1 MRLGKQIAP
10 VVKYAEELGFQATR
24 TGSGHLK
31 FSRAGFRSV
40 FASYTPSDWR
50 SVKNIKSELRRAVQG
65 H

>member
-1 MRLGKQIAP
+1 MRLGKRIMP
-10 VVKYAEELGFQATR
+10 VVRYAEELGFKASR
-24 TGSGHLK
+24 TGGGHLK
-31 FSRAGFRSV
+31 FSRPGYRSV